1 LRKGLAATEIPK
13 GDVSHGRA
21 SAFLDTA
28 SEIRELNDQGV
39 ADRMPDVRR
48 RRNGSRSAVR
58 ILKTVRLIDATFFD
72 IEVPRLMGRVIAAAG
87 SDRAEELPGADRMVR
102 W

>member
-1 LRKGLAATEIPK
+1 MS
-13 GDVSHGRA
+13 GDSAMGRGPP
-21 SAFLDTA
+21 SD
-28 SEIRELNDQGV
+28 
-39 ADRMPDVRR
+39 
-48 RRNGSRSAVR
+48 

-87 SDRAEELPGADRMVR
+87 SDLAEELPGADRMIR